1 MILLRPSTRDELVS
15 FDKMDRQNHAKSFV
29 TQVGIEIHQKYYDN
43 TDVTYLTIENSNGE
57 ISGYFVL
64 VTEAD
69 KGSLEFRR
77 VLIDQYKRGI
87 GQAAITEMENYCREN
102 FRVDRIW
109 LDVYED
115 NEIGIH
121 IYEKMGYRQFKAE
134 REDGRKLLFYEKAL

>member
-1 MILLRPSTRDELVS
+1 
-15 FDKMDRQNHAKSFV
+15 MDRQNHAKSFV